1 MYTTSAPAQVNG
13 GSGMGNNRVDSGTI
27 NPADL
32 NSPISLP
39 STALATDLTADATG
53 SRGTK
58 RSRSEDQYGEQLA
71 DPDVEDDSR
80 RKRGRPP
87 KATRPPSTSTTITA
101 SHNNLSTNANI
112 SSNNMS
118 ISNNTPIVATT
129 ITTTAAAMAS
139 SQSPLQTPR
148 IAPDIA
154 LQSSPPKATPTKS
167 VLKALPTVRD
177 HTTDQLGEDGDEYI
191 PKEFDANGEK
201 KVDGLGY
208 LQDTRTYKCRTF
220 RLANRGNKL
229 FMLAT
234 ECARVLGYRDSYLL
248 FNKNRSL
255 FKIIANQ
262 AEKDDLI
269 AQDILPYSYRSRQ
282 IAIVTARSMFR
293 QFGSRVIVDGRR
305 VRDDYWESKAIKQ
318 GFTEEDMAGEKRPGA
333 GKAREAAAA
342 EAAASMNAIPSLG
355 HNDVIYTNTSTDA
368 HGLPS
373 TLSHPASLAPLPMIN
388 PAPSD
393 DPRLREYSSL
403 PRPRQDLGGQPY
415 QDRSVPS
422 AAADIVNQAS
432 HTAEFSKILNQQRS
446 FRAKGLED
454 HWNRPREIPISDAN
468 VQPLPSSTAGSQL
481 SNTNLQSPQ
490 LSSSGM
496 MSSLQPQP
504 MLQQPQTVMTPHTS
518 YSPALHHQQQQPQHH
533 QQPQHQQPSMS
544 PPLRTMQQQQGHHRS
559 PNNPMSLPLSSTPVS
574 LPVSSQSSL
583 YTYPQQQFWGA
594 PPQQPLPHQQ
604 QQQQQ
609 QQHHPSQQSPSHTQP
624 QPQHHQSLGMQ
635 HPQYASP
642 LHNQHQPH
650 HPSHSPGQRQLASP
664 QLQPQPQPHPQ
675 QPGMNSMA
683 YPGVVNAAYSMAG
696 PGAAAGARM
705 YTSPGMIQQP
715 FGMGVGGVSA
725 GGAGMMPAVS
735 VSTGASLPWSP
746 TGPQGQGQAGP
757 QGAHGSWP
765 GTY

>member
-39 STALATDLTADATG
+39 STVLATDLTADATG
-53 SRGTK
+53 SRGIK

-71 DPDVEDDSR
+71 DQDIEDDSR

-87 KATRPPSTSTTITA
+87 KATRPPSTSIITA
-101 SHNNLSTNANI
+101 SHNNLSTNASGN
-112 SSNNMS
+112 S
-118 ISNNTPIVATT
+118 INLNNTPIVATT
-129 ITTTAAAMAS
+129 ITTAAAAMAS

-148 IAPDIA
+148 IAPDIP

-220 RLANRGNKL
+220 RLSNRGNKL

-293 QFGSRVIVDGRR
+293 QFGSRVIVNGRR

-342 EAAASMNAIPSLG
+342 EAAASMNAMPSLG

-393 DPRLREYSSL
+393 DPRLREYNSL

-454 HWNRPREIPISDAN
+454 HWNRPREIPISDVN
-468 VQPLPSSTAGSQL
+468 VQTLPSSTGGSQL
-481 SNTNLQSPQ
+481 NTNLQSPQ
-490 LSSSGM
+490 LNSSGM
-496 MSSLQPQP
+496 ISSLQPQP
-504 MLQQPQTVMTPHTS
+504 LLQQPQTVMTPHTS

-583 YTYPQQQFWGA
+583 YAYPQQQFWGA

-604 QQQQQ
+604 P
-609 QQHHPSQQSPSHTQP
+609 QQHHPSQPSPSHTQH
-624 QPQHHQSLGMQ
+624 QPQHHQSIGMQ

-642 LHNQHQPH
+642 LHNQHHPH
-650 HPSHSPGQRQLASP
+650 HPSQSPGQRQLASP
-664 QLQPQPQPHPQ
+664 QLQPQQQQPHTQ

-683 YPGVVNAAYSMAG
+683 YPGVVNTAYSMAG

-735 VSTGASLPWSP
+735 AGTGASLPWSP

-757 QGAHGSWP
+757 QGTHGSWP

>member
-1 MYTTSAPAQVNG
+1 
-13 GSGMGNNRVDSGTI
+13 
-27 NPADL
+27 
-32 NSPISLP
+32 
-39 STALATDLTADATG
+39 
-53 SRGTK
+53 
-58 RSRSEDQYGEQLA
+58 
-71 DPDVEDDSR
+71 
-80 RKRGRPP
+80 
-87 KATRPPSTSTTITA
+87 
-101 SHNNLSTNANI
+101 
-112 SSNNMS
+112 
-118 ISNNTPIVATT
+118 
-129 ITTTAAAMAS
+129 
-139 SQSPLQTPR
+139 
-148 IAPDIA
+148 
-154 LQSSPPKATPTKS
+154 
-167 VLKALPTVRD
+167 
-177 HTTDQLGEDGDEYI
+177 LGEDGDEYI
-191 PKEFDANGEK
+191 PKEFDASGEK

-208 LQDTRTYKCRTF
+208 LQETRTYKCRTF
-220 RLANRGNKL
+220 RLGNRGNKL

-293 QFGSRVIVDGRR
+293 QFGSRVIVNGRR

-342 EAAASMNAIPSLG
+342 EAAASINAMPPLG
-355 HNDVIYTNTSTDA
+355 HNDVIYTNTSTDG

-373 TLSHPASLAPLPMIN
+373 SLSLPASLAPLPMIN

-393 DPRLREYSSL
+393 DPRLREYSGL
-403 PRPRQDLGGQPY
+403 PRLRQDLGGQPY

-432 HTAEFSKILNQQRS
+432 HTAEFSKILNQQRN

-454 HWNRPREIPISDAN
+454 HWNKPREVPISDTNA
-468 VQPLPSSTAGSQL
+468 QPLPSSSSGGQL
-481 SNTNLQSPQ
+481 DNSHMQSPQ
-490 LSSSGM
+490 LNSSGM
-496 MSSLQPQP
+496 LSSLQPQS
-504 MLQQPQTVMTPHTS
+504 MLQQPQSLMTPHTS
-518 YSPALHHQQQQPQHH
+518 YSPAIHHPQQQPQHH
-533 QQPQHQQPSMS
+533 QQQPQHHQQQPSMS

-559 PNNPMSLPLSSTPVS
+559 PNNPIPLPLSSTPVS

-583 YTYPQQQFWGA
+583 YTYPQQQQFWGA
-594 PPQQPLPHQQ
+594 PPQQPLSHQPP
-604 QQQQQ
+604 
-609 QQHHPSQQSPSHTQP
+609 QQHHPAQPSPSHAQH
-624 QPQHHQSLGMQ
+624 QPQHHQPLGMQ

-642 LHNQHQPH
+642 LHSQHRQH
-650 HPSHSPGQRQLASP
+650 HPSQSPGQRQLASP

-675 QPGMNSMA
+675 QPGMNSMG

-696 PGAAAGARM
+696 PGAAVGARM
-705 YTSPGMIQQP
+705 YSSPGMVQQP
-715 FGMGVGGVSA
+715 FGMGVGAVSG
-725 GGAGMMPAVS
+725 GGASMMPAAS
-735 VSTGASLPWSP
+735 AGTGASLPWSP
-746 TGPQGQGQAGP
+746 TGQQQGQGQGGQ